1 MNGGTIMTASMMYRI
16 LSEMS
21 EELSASQIKRL
32 QEVLFSEME
41 SKSEQVEPRDNLDFL
56 HEFLVA
62 KEIEGCSKRTI
73 DYYQYTIGGMLKV
86 VNISIAQ
93 IETEHIRNYL
103 SEYQKKND
111 CSKTTVDNIRR
122 NLSSFF
128 AWLEEEN
135 YILKSP
141 VRRIHKIKTPKLV
154 KEVIPDEELEILRDG
169 CVSIRDLAMIE
180 LLMSTGIR
188 VGELVNLRIRDID
201 FNERECIVHGKGDK
215 ERKAYFNA
223 KTKLHLQEYVKKRRD
238 GREWLFVSLKYPY
251 EHLTINGIE
260 SRNRNIGKK
269 CNVENVYPHKFRRTM
284 ATRAIDKGMPIEQ
297 VQQLL
302 GHQQIDTT
310 MHYAMVNQSNVK
322 NSHRKYIS

>member
-1 MNGGTIMTASMMYRI
+1 MNANMVYRI

-21 EELSASQIKRL
+21 EELSTNQMKRL

-41 SKSEQVEPRDNLDFL
+41 NVHEQEEPRDNLDIMQM
-56 HEFLVA
+56 FLVA

-73 DYYQYTIGGMLKV
+73 EFYKYTIIGMLSV
-86 VNISIAQ
+86 INVPIAQ

-103 SEYQKKND
+103 SAYQKKND
-111 CSKTTVDNIRR
+111 CSKTTVDNVRR

-154 KEVIPDEELEILRDG
+154 KEVIPDEELEKLRDG
-169 CVSIRDLAMIE
+169 CIKIRDLAMIE

-188 VGELVNLRIRDID
+188 VGELVNLKISDID

-215 ERKAYFNA
+215 ERKAYFDA
-223 KTKLHLQEYVKKRRD
+223 KTKLHLLEYVKERKDD
-238 GREWLFVSLKYPY
+238 GEWLFVSLKYPY
-251 EHLTINGIE
+251 DHLTINGVE
-260 SRNRNIGKK
+260 SRIRNIGKK
-269 CNVENVYPHKFRRTM
+269 CDILNVYPHKFRRTM
-284 ATRAIDKGMPIEQ
+284 ATKAIDKGMPIEQ

>member
-1 MNGGTIMTASMMYRI
+1 MTASMMYRI

-86 VNISIAQ
+86 VNISIVQ

-111 CSKTTVDNIRR
+111 CSKTTVDNVRR

-201 FNERECIVHGKGDK
+201 FGSV
-215 ERKAYFNA
+215 A
-223 KTKLHLQEYVKKRRD
+223 K
-238 GREWLFVSLKYPY
+238 F
-251 EHLTINGIE
+251 
-260 SRNRNIGKK
+260 
-269 CNVENVYPHKFRRTM
+269 ENQ
-284 ATRAIDKGMPIEQ
+284 TRPF
-297 VQQLL
+297 
-302 GHQQIDTT
+302 
-310 MHYAMVNQSNVK
+310 
-322 NSHRKYIS
+322 